1 VHPQQVKEEQRSR
14 DFLTQE
20 ILRIQ
25 KWMVSRS
32 KEWLNPCELKNDDD
46 VLSVASYLSEKWE
59 IDCAV
64 LEALEAADESV
75 SLLSE
80 LKQLDEELENAK
92 PDEEKRFEKEHTALA
107 EKIRANE
114 HAIIRRQRKIEKC
127 RSNLRQKVESCSRA
141 MDLAG
146 IAPDDP
152 IRSDVPASIVC
163 WLDSELDGVDGRV
176 RLWSYKLKSRPCAPA
191 DQANVS
197 LLLTYFDQIS
207 EEVQYARLVQRLTD
221 DIDKAV
227 IWVRD
232 AGAYEFFNIP
242 EFQSLPFFRKLK
254 EEKEAEQAAAKL
266 PSAVFDSSVN
276 QMLSERHL
284 LSQKIAG
291 IRQWIGLHSSS
302 ILGAM
307 DCLGVPTTDILRRN
321 LHPARIIAGK
331 ALDTVQGERPLRS
344 TVQSERAQAEERFK
358 SFAGHWWSK
367 TMAAHGPCGK
377 KICSDDDLLRMGR
390 EFDAQGFAPSDHYF
404 KKFKTWKQI
413 RYHNQS
419 HQRSTIQ
426 TYPELAA
433 FLTRKGS
440 PGDRKTDRGEMRREF
455 GKLLSRLA
463 NPRPKTRT

>member
-1 VHPQQVKEEQRSR
+1 MHRERVQEEQRSR
-14 DFLTQE
+14 NFLEQE
-20 ILRIQ
+20 IQRIQ
-25 KWMVSRS
+25 RWMVSRS

-46 VLSVASYLSEKWE
+46 VLSIASYLSEKWG

-64 LEALEAADESV
+64 LEALEAADESAA
-75 SLLSE
+75 LLSE

-92 PDEEKRFEKEHTALA
+92 PDEEGRFEKERTALA

-127 RSNLRQKVESCSRA
+127 RSNLRQKVESCCRA

-152 IRSDVPASIVC
+152 IRLDVPAAVVC
-163 WLDSELDGVDGRV
+163 WLDFELDVVDGRV
-176 RLWSYKLKSRPCAPA
+176 RLWSHKLKSRTWPGAVQP
-191 DQANVS
+191 DVS
-197 LLLTYFDQIS
+197 VLLSYIAKIS

-227 IWVRD
+227 IWVRN

-242 EFQSLPFFRKLK
+242 EFQGLPFFLKLK
-254 EEKEAEQAAAKL
+254 KQQEAEEAAAKL
-266 PSAVFDSSVN
+266 PSTVFDSSVN
-276 QMLSERHL
+276 QMLSERFHH
-284 LSQKIAG
+284 SQKITD
-291 IRQWIGLHSSS
+291 IRKWIDVRAPS
-302 ILGAM
+302 ILRAM
-307 DCLGVPTTDILRRN
+307 DCLGVATTDILRRN
-321 LHPARIIAGK
+321 LHPGRSMAEK
-331 ALDTVQGERPLRS
+331 ALDNVRDRRPQPTARI
-344 TVQSERAQAEERFK
+344 ERARAEERFK
-358 SFAGHWWSK
+358 SFAGRWWKK
-367 TMAAHGPCGK
+367 TMSAQEPCGK
-377 KICSDDDLLRMGR
+377 RICSDDDLIRMGQ
-390 EFDAQGFAPSDHYF
+390 EFDAQGFAPSDEYL

-413 RYHNQS
+413 RSHNQS

-426 TYPELAA
+426 TYTDLAA

-463 NPRPKTRT
+463 NPRATIRT